1 MGGVLEPV
9 REVLLDA
16 DDDPLLKAMD
26 LDATLLCVRAGSL
39 EMLEFLSEEKLLEV
53 NRTLPL
59 VPDITPAF
67 WPWKAPKNS
76 RSHGR
81 KW

>member
-26 LDATLLCVRAGSL
+26 LDATLLCVRAGTL
-39 EMLEFLSEEKLLEV
+39 EMLEFLSEEKLLDV

-67 WPWKAPKNS
+67 WPWKAPNS